1 MKKYFSISVAL
12 LLFLSGLKAQ
22 ENSNLAFV
30 SSKSAVIEGKSS
42 GIFKFTLPTSAV
54 KEDVDK
60 SASYYVHNFTVN
72 FDNASKV
79 AEIKMVSNDETSRKI
94 IVRFLSACGIQSVN
108 IEGNIIDIY
117 PFYETY
123 LK

>member
-1 MKKYFSISVAL
+1 MKKYISISIAL
-12 LLFLSGLKAQ
+12 LLSLSGLKAQ

-30 SSKSAVIEGKSS
+30 SSKSDVVEGKIS
-42 GIFKFTLPTSAV
+42 GIFKFTLPNSAV
-54 KEDVDK
+54 QEDVDK

-79 AEIKMVSNDETSRKI
+79 AEIKMVSNDENSRKI
-94 IVRFLSACGIQSVN
+94 IVRFLSACGIQSIN
-108 IEGNIIDIY
+108 IEDKVIDIY